1 MEKPALPSWWR
12 EASQNLSTPRQS
24 TSVVAKASIDTAAV
38 AALLCRRGFAVVD
51 GFLGAPAATA
61 AVLAGIQRLDRD
73 GRLRL
78 GKIQQGTTQ
87 AANTESRTDRIA
99 FLPSVQPQA
108 AERARKS
115 AAGPGSAPTAP
126 TIPFD
131 ECDEALHAY
140 ARAADAMRA
149 ALSEHPRLVEK
160 VGGRL
165 DDCTYMCACYPGGGA
180 RYVKHRD
187 ALPYKAGRK
196 LVRARTLPTPR
207 PRPRAHARTRTN
219 SARAAGKMHA
229 ARRVGQW
236 LRSGAAVEADSV
248 RAYVWSRRVP
258 QTVIYYLNAHW
269 QPGHGGELRIWPATS
284 GGDGDAQ
291 RAASAAGEGGTTA
304 EDASAEPVVVAPVA
318 DRLVLFIS
326 SLEHEVLPA
335 WRPRFALTTW
345 MFNKKDTAM
354 ELLAEEMRQRKA
366 AGKLDTKALLAAL
379 DADSSSEEDDDEGTD
394 EGEEDSVSRKQGMA
408 VMMMLLKRKQQ
419 REKEARAAAAR
430 SDEAA

>member
-196 LVRARTLPTPR
+196 L
-207 PRPRAHARTRTN
+207 
-219 SARAAGKMHA
+219 
-229 ARRVGQW
+229 
-236 LRSGAAVEADSV
+236 
-248 RAYVWSRRVP
+248 
-258 QTVIYYLNAHW
+258 TVIYYLNAHW

-379 DADSSSEEDDDEGTD
+379 DADSSSEEEDDEGTD